1 METTTNTL
9 LQVGFTMNNA
19 FNKHGYI
26 KVEGL
31 VDEQTVKTISQY
43 FENKIH
49 RGEWVSRKIEGTR
62 DASKFG
68 YYADPLIEVMLKQC
82 LPAIEEQTGLELE
95 PAYSFSRVYQEGEEL
110 KPHTDRPSCEI
121 SATINVACTG
131 DIWPIWMQYED
142 NDPIKCM
149 LKPGDAV
156 IYKGCEITHWRRKL
170 PKGQINVQFMLH
182 YVDKNGP
189 NAEYK
194 FDRRG
199 ALGLDAPGRR
209 S

>member
-1 METTTNTL
+1 MSSF
-9 LQVGFTMNNA
+9 QRA
-19 FNKHGYI
+19 GYV
-26 KVEGL
+26 KVKNM

-43 FENKIH
+43 FENKIN
-49 RGEWVSRKIEGTR
+49 RGEWKTKKEVGVD

-82 LPAIEEQTGLELE
+82 LPAIEEQTGLKLE
-95 PAYSFSRVYQEGEEL
+95 PTYSFSRVYQGGEEL
-110 KPHTDRPSCEI
+110 TPHTDRPSCEI

-142 NDPIKCM
+142 KDPVKCM
-149 LKPGDAV
+149 LAPGDAV
-156 IYKGCEITHWRRKL
+156 IYKGCEVTHWRRKL

-182 YVDKNGP
+182 YVDKNGQ

-194 FDRRG
+194 FDKRE
-199 ALGLDAPGRR
+199 ALGLDSSARR